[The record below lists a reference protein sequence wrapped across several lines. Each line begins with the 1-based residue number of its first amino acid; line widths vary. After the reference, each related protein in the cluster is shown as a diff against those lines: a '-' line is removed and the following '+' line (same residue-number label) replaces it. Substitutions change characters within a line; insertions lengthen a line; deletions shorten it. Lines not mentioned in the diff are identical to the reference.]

1 MNGEVTA
8 ERPTSASGLAPGAS
22 LVEARDIVKHFPL
35 GQGLFARA
43 RRRPAEVLKAVD
55 GVSLAIAP
63 GETVGLV
70 GESGC
75 GKTTFGRC
83 LVRLYEPTS
92 GEIRFRGEDV
102 LAHDAAATRRIR
114 GSIQMIFQDPYSS
127 LNPRKKVRDAL
138 EEVLAVHKICPKTE
152 IPHRVGELLER
163 VGLSPAMAERYPRQ
177 FSGGQRQRIG
187 IARALAVNPA
197 FIVADEAVS
206 ALDVSIQAQVLNLL
220 ARLQDELALTYLFIA
235 HNLGVVRHI
244 SNWVAVMY
252 LGKIVEIQPAAT
264 IFDTP
269 LHPYTK
275 ALVQAIPKL
284 EAAGIVDTRAA
295 IEGDP
300 PSPIAIPAGCR
311 FHPRC
316 PYAMPVCREVEPL
329 LTTQEGGTAV
339 ACHLYPVAS
348 AR

>member
-1 MNGEVTA
+1 MRFAVEPSEGAGRNGVEAAGT
-8 ERPTSASGLAPGAS
+8 P
-22 LVEARDIVKHFPL
+22 LVEARDVVKHFPL
-35 GQGLFARA
+35 TQGIVSRLQ
-43 RRRPAEVLKAVD
+43 RRPGEVLKAVD
-55 GVSLAIAP
+55 GVSLVIAP

-102 LAHDAAATRRIR
+102 LTHDAATTRRLR
-114 GSIQMIFQDPYSS
+114 RSIQMIFQDPYSS
-127 LNPRKKVRDAL
+127 LNPRKTVKAAL
-138 EEVLAVHKICPKTE
+138 GEVLTVHRLCPENE
-152 IPHRVGELLER
+152 IPARVGELLER
-163 VGLSPAMAERYPRQ
+163 VGLSAAMGDRYPRQ

-187 IARALAVNPA
+187 IARALAVDPV

-206 ALDVSIQAQVLNLL
+206 ALDVSIQAQVINLL
-220 ARLQDELALTYLFIA
+220 MRLQEEMGLTFLFIA

-244 SNWVAVMY
+244 SNRVAVMY
-252 LGKIVEIQPAAT
+252 LGKIVEIQPAST
-264 IFDTP
+264 IFDEP

-275 ALVQAIPKL
+275 ALVRAIPKL
-284 EAAGIVDTRAA
+284 DSALGARDTVAA

-300 PSPIAIPAGCR
+300 PSPIDIPTGCR

-316 PYAMPVCREVEPL
+316 PYAMPICQTVEPPL
-329 LTTQEGGTAV
+329 ADQGGGQTV
-339 ACHLYPVAS
+339 ACHLYPGS
-348 AR
+348 

>member
-1 MNGEVTA
+1 MNGSIANGNGVE
-8 ERPTSASGLAPGAS
+8 PGGAP
-22 LVEARDIVKHFPL
+22 LVEARDVVKHFPL
-35 GQGLFARA
+35 GQGIVSRLQ
-43 RRRPAEVLKAVD
+43 RRPSETLKAVD

-83 LVRLYEPTS
+83 LVRLHEPTS

-102 LAHDAAATRRIR
+102 LAHDAATTRRLR
-114 GSIQMIFQDPYSS
+114 RSIQMIFQDPYSS
-127 LNPRKKVRDAL
+127 LNPRKTVKDAL
-138 EEVLAVHKICPKTE
+138 AEVLAVHRICPKPE
-152 IPHRVGELLER
+152 IPARVGELLER
-163 VGLSPAMAERYPRQ
+163 VGLSPAMGDRYPRQ

-187 IARALAVNPA
+187 IARALAVDPV

-206 ALDVSIQAQVLNLL
+206 ALDVSIQAQVINLL
-220 ARLQDELALTYLFIA
+220 MRLQEELGLTFLFIA

-244 SNWVAVMY
+244 SNRVAVMY

-264 IFDTP
+264 IFDEP

-275 ALVQAIPKL
+275 ALVRAIPRL
-284 EAAGIVDTRAA
+284 DATVGAGDTVAA

-300 PSPIAIPAGCR
+300 PSPIDIPAGCR

-316 PYAMPVCREVEPL
+316 PYAMPICQTTEPQL
-329 LTTQEGGTAV
+329 ADQGRGQTV
-339 ACHLYPVAS
+339 ACHLYPGS
-348 AR
+348 

>member
-1 MNGEVTA
+1 MSAGTERAVTA
-8 ERPTSASGLAPGAS
+8 PTNGAAPTGQP
-22 LVEARDIVKHFPL
+22 LVEARDVVKHFPL
-35 GQGLFARA
+35 GRGLVARL
-43 RRRPAEVLKAVD
+43 RRRPDEVLKAVD

-102 LAHDAAATRRIR
+102 LAHDAATTRRLR
-114 GSIQMIFQDPYSS
+114 RSVQMIFQDPYSS
-127 LNPRKKVRDAL
+127 LNPRKKVKDAL
-138 EEVLAVHKICPKTE
+138 GEVLAVHRICPENE
-152 IPHRVGELLER
+152 IPARVGELLER

-187 IARALAVNPA
+187 IARALAVNPD

-220 ARLQDELALTYLFIA
+220 ARLQEELGLTYLFIA

-244 SNWVAVMY
+244 SNRVAVMY
-252 LGKIVEIQPAAT
+252 LGKIVEVQPAAT
-264 IFDTP
+264 IFDEP
-269 LHPYTK
+269 LHPYTM
-275 ALVQAIPKL
+275 ALVRAIPKL
-284 EAAGIVDTRAA
+284 DSAAARRDVLAA

-300 PSPIAIPAGCR
+300 PSPINVPTGCR

-316 PYAMPVCREVEPL
+316 PYAMPVCRTVEPRL
-329 LTTQEGGTAV
+329 ADQGRGQAV
-339 ACHLYPVAS
+339 ACHLYPGS
-348 AR
+348 Q

>member
-1 MNGEVTA
+1 MSREAPTAVGEM
-8 ERPTSASGLAPGAS
+8 GAAGGPP
-22 LVEARDIVKHFPL
+22 LVEARDIVKHFPVEH
-35 GQGLFARA
+35 GIIDRA
-43 RRRPAEVLKAVD
+43 RGRPNQVLKAVD

-92 GEIRFRGEDV
+92 GAIRFRGEDV
-102 LAHDAAATRRIR
+102 LAQDAPTTRRLR
-114 GSIQMIFQDPYSS
+114 RSMQMIFQDPYSS
-127 LNPRKKVRDAL
+127 LNPRKKVKDAL
-138 EEVLAVHKICPKTE
+138 GEVLAVHQICPKAA
-152 IPHRVGELLER
+152 IPDRVAELLER
-163 VGLSPAMAERYPRQ
+163 VGLSPAMGGRYPRQ

-187 IARALAVNPA
+187 IARALAVNPH

-220 ARLQDELALTYLFIA
+220 ARLQEELGLTYLFIA

-244 SNWVAVMY
+244 SNRVAVMY
-252 LGKIVEIQPAAT
+252 LGKIVEIQAAAT
-264 IFDTP
+264 IFDDP

-275 ALVQAIPKL
+275 ALVRAIPKL
-284 EAAGIVDTRAA
+284 NTAADATDTRVA

-300 PSPIAIPAGCR
+300 PSPMNIPCGCR

-316 PYAMPVCREVEPL
+316 PYAMQVCREIEPQL
-329 LTTQEGGTAV
+329 AIQGGGAAV
-339 ACHLYPVAS
+339 ACHLYPGS
-348 AR
+348 A